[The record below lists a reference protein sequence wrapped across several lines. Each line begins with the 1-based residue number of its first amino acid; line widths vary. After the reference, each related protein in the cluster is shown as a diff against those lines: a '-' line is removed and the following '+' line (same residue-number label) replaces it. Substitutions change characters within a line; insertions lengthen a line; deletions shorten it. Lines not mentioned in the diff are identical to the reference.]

1 MEPTEIHVGPRSEES
16 HLLLFLFKQE
26 IKNSAHTVWK
36 QTLSPLKPFSMF
48 IAHYK
53 LEGKKASE
61 VVKLPQQSWNKY
73 ASLGR
78 GQIYGQKYGVRLSR
92 GRS

>member
-1 MEPTEIHVGPRSEES
+1 
-16 HLLLFLFKQE
+16 
-26 IKNSAHTVWK
+26 
-36 QTLSPLKPFSMF
+36 MF

-53 LEGKKASE
+53 LGWGGE
-61 VVKLPQQSWNKY
+61 VGEATNGVKSPQQSWNKY

-78 GQIYGQKYGVRLSR
+78 GQIYGQKYGVCLSR